1 MEEIIEEIKQEKKYK
16 DLLEESS
23 DGSSEGKDLD
33 IELLGELCDLIK
45 IKIKD
50 SLLLNTVIDI
60 FIEDNEKNKEESA
73 SFKNDMQDLLYI
85 EITGL
90 LRCMASDQE
99 YKSHIYKIH
108 AINSTLTS
116 ICSKNIKIENKE
128 DAEKNNLIKDI
139 DSKFKKYLQNN
150 KDLDER
156 VNTLIKKYVKD
167 EKIEESK
174 EEIFTFLSEEILG
187 FLGIKEHIKKEM
199 EKCIIL

>member
-1 MEEIIEEIKQEKKYK
+1 MEEIIEEIKEEKKYK

-23 DGSSEGKDLD
+23 DGKD
-33 IELLGELCDLIK
+33 INTELLGELCELIK

-60 FIEDNEKNKEESA
+60 FIEDNEKNKEEST

-90 LRCMASDQE
+90 LRGMASDQE

-156 VNTLIKKYVKD
+156 VNNLIKKYVKD

-187 FLGIKEHIKKEM
+187 FLGIKEHIKKET
-199 EKCIIL
+199 EKCVIL